1 MGTTA
6 DNKGRRQSFSDIF
19 KRAVVTE
26 TFEPGATVTAVARRH
41 GLKPNLVFTWRTI
54 ERLLPSAPASMFLP
68 VEVAVPAADSDR
80 AGTPPVD
87 PVAASLS
94 AIERL
99 ELVLPCTTR
108 LSISGTIAM
117 ADVAMLARSL
127 SR

>member
-6 DNKGRRQSFSDIF
+6 GNKGKRQSFSDIF
-19 KRAVVTE
+19 KRAVVAE
-26 TFEPGATVTAVARRH
+26 TFEAGATVRAVARRH

-54 ERLLPSAPASMFLP
+54 ERLRPSAPVPMFLP

-80 AGTPPVD
+80 AGTPHID
-87 PVAASLS
+87 PVGVSLS

-108 LSISGTIAM
+108 LTMSGTIAM
-117 ADVAMLARSL
+117 ADVAMFARSL